1 MNIKKELVATF
12 KNLLGVYFGKVYSD
26 SELKI
31 SDKSVG
37 GKVEQINSDGTLTPV
52 EDGDYV
58 MQDGFSFTVKG
69 GVIDSIV
76 GQEKPVEQ
84 AVENDT
90 SKEVETPEEEATE
103 TPEQE
108 AEDETKV
115 DERLTALE
123 QTVEEIKTMLDSMK
137 MEKMES
143 IKSIESFSSI
153 VKELNENI
161 QTLAKVPVEFS
172 KVNKTVNVEES
183 KEEKLFQMASMI
195 GNIYKK

>member
-1 MNIKKELVATF
+1 MNIKKELISTF

-37 GKVEQINSDGTLTPV
+37 GKVEQINSDGSLTPV
-52 EDGDYV
+52 EDGDFV

-69 GVIDSIV
+69 GVIESIV
-76 GQEKPVEQ
+76 GQEKVVEQ
-84 AVENDT
+84 AVEDDT
-90 SKEVETPEEEATE
+90 KPEVETPAEEATE

-115 DERLTALE
+115 DERLTAVE
-123 QTVEEIKTMLDSMK
+123 QAVAEIKAMLDSMK

-143 IKSIESFSSI
+143 AKAIETFTAT
-153 VKELNENI
+153 VKELNTNI

-172 KVNKTVNVEES
+172 KTNKTASVEES
-183 KEEKLFQMASMI
+183 KEEKLFAVARMFGSI
-195 GNIYKK
+195 GKK